1 MTANVVREYKVSSVR
16 DATVIAASWRS
27 LFSEWMRTKKTMR
40 EMMVKTMTK
49 MPLKRPLLALEQS
62 TEYLKLK
69 EKILSSLEKGR
80 TFLFSNLVPGH
91 FLRVGRYG
99 EMHPK
104 GDLVPPPALLVVVVL
119 LHDILPHHV

>member
-49 MPLKRPLLALEQS
+49 IPLKRPLLALEQS
-62 TEYLKLK
+62 TEYLKL
-69 EKILSSLEKGR
+69 
-80 TFLFSNLVPGH
+80 
-91 FLRVGRYG
+91 
-99 EMHPK
+99 
-104 GDLVPPPALLVVVVL
+104 
-119 LHDILPHHV
+119 